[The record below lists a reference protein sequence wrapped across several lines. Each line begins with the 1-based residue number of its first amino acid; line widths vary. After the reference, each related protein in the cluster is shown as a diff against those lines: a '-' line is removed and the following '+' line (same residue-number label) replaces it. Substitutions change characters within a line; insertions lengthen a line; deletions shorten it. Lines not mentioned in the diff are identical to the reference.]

1 MEVFMQGI
9 PFSME
14 QPQLKELLA
23 SVFHGAA
30 YSDHSPQPL
39 NFEVRIYRKVTK
51 RGTRNGVITVPT
63 TEIGE
68 QFLREYGQGSPRR
81 RNTFDSI
88 VFARGIHTPNRRVL
102 ETVQQTPYR
111 PSAGLTQPRYDT
123 ASVSIQ
129 RLQFGWICRDEEYSV
144 EWEKKFT
151 IQGSAYLR
159 YNEGRRQFQMIAM
172 GHDCTRYMA
181 IRPPQVYW
189 TAATPDQYGESSIF
203 FYLLYP
209 PSFEEGPVDP
219 DFLESLGED
228 TYGQYENL
236 RMLLEETKIWRLR
249 KSGFDDTHVPIA
261 PYTSIAV
268 RLVCKSASDVAL
280 YRVLCRQAHLTVD
293 SSAYTVVHRGLFARS
308 VQDVYRP
315 WVANLDFAV
324 ASQVESL
331 LRKRLVDMQEIV
343 RYLRPSIDDLMSK
356 HGPHVTRTVL
366 ADLKTR
372 LEARLWYGDGTPLMP
387 HADLFLCTHVHIT
400 PTTIIPEGPFPE
412 QSNRVIRKYWDNRDN
427 FIRVHFTDDNRLAYR
442 YDSELNLQRLIEERV
457 KHFLVKGVTVAG
469 RHFQFLG
476 YSQSALKSHSVWF
489 VRPFQAADGRTID
502 AAAIIAGLG
511 SFNDNPYD
519 PQLIYC
525 PARYAARISQAFS
538 ATASSITVAAHEMEI
553 VDDIKDRT
561 DTYSFTDG
569 NGTMS
574 LQVARDIAADQRS
587 KSRVRRAWRG
597 STPRVI
603 QVRVAGSKGM
613 LHVDHKLEGR
623 KIRLPRSMVKFSAPT
638 SNQIDI
644 AQVFEEPSR
653 FNLNRPMI
661 MLLKGLGVPYEA
673 FKRLQDDAV
682 RQTHTLTESL
692 ANSRWLL
699 EMNGLGG
706 SFKIASIVGQLHKL
720 GVTVAQLTESGFWQR
735 MMTFAVNHILR
746 ELKDRASIPVP
757 GGWTL
762 VGVADIH
769 GQLREGEIYACVQ
782 TSDNRKTYLEGPTL
796 ITRSPVIH
804 PGDIQVVH
812 AIGRPPVGS
821 DLARGR
827 LKNCVVF
834 STRGTRPLP
843 SYLGGGDLDGD
854 MYHVTCVPQ
863 DLLPPT
869 ASCDSPASYNP
880 AKRKILNRPST
891 MQDVATFVAE
901 FIISDNVGLIA
912 STWLTLADN
921 VGILDR
927 DCLRLAELHNA
938 AVDYPKTGLPVDI
951 NAIRPIQRRVS
962 QKPDW
967 YTFEATVSWTPQYY
981 QSNSALGRLFRAI
994 DLPALEERST
1004 ETSHFDSPEIDEE
1017 NGITLADVL
1026 ADVRT
1031 KPHLPVGRDDFDESL
1046 ASKCWNLFTVYASR
1060 LRGTCASHTVSA
1072 SRSAMLSE
1080 EEVVIGTISAKSAQ
1094 ARKRADMIEKVREQ
1108 TATLVNGISAELS
1121 GGGHLDA
1128 ATRLEQAWMA
1138 YRVSCTLSGW
1148 FGGQS
1153 FAWIA
1158 LGGGL

>member
-1 MEVFMQGI
+1 MRYDSDQVEAVYM
-9 PFSME
+9 
-14 QPQLKELLA
+14 LA
-23 SVFHGAA
+23 TSQASGCRRPKGNERLSTDSAERGRAA
-30 YSDHSPQPL
+30 APGKRRAMCGQ
-39 NFEVRIYRKVTK
+39 VRT
-51 RGTRNGVITVPT
+51 
-63 TEIGE
+63 
-68 QFLREYGQGSPRR
+68 S
-81 RNTFDSI
+81 
-88 VFARGIHTPNRRVL
+88 
-102 ETVQQTPYR
+102 
-111 PSAGLTQPRYDT
+111 SAGL
-123 ASVSIQ
+123 
-129 RLQFGWICRDEEYSV
+129 
-144 EWEKKFT
+144 
-151 IQGSAYLR
+151 
-159 YNEGRRQFQMIAM
+159 
-172 GHDCTRYMA
+172 
-181 IRPPQVYW
+181 
-189 TAATPDQYGESSIF
+189 
-203 FYLLYP
+203 
-209 PSFEEGPVDP
+209 PS
-219 DFLESLGED
+219 
-228 TYGQYENL
+228 T
-236 RMLLEETKIWRLR
+236 
-249 KSGFDDTHVPIA
+249 
-261 PYTSIAV
+261 V
-268 RLVCKSASDVAL
+268 RN
-280 YRVLCRQAHLTVD
+280 AH
-293 SSAYTVVHRGLFARS
+293 
-308 VQDVYRP
+308 
-315 WVANLDFAV
+315 
-324 ASQVESL
+324 
-331 LRKRLVDMQEIV
+331 
-343 RYLRPSIDDLMSK
+343 
-356 HGPHVTRTVL
+356 
-366 ADLKTR
+366 
-372 LEARLWYGDGTPLMP
+372 
-387 HADLFLCTHVHIT
+387 
-400 PTTIIPEGPFPE
+400 
-412 QSNRVIRKYWDNRDN
+412 
-427 FIRVHFTDDNRLAYR
+427 
-442 YDSELNLQRLIEERV
+442 DSERPIYC
-457 KHFLVKGVTVAG
+457 F
-469 RHFQFLG
+469 G
-476 YSQSALKSHSVWF
+476 Y
-489 VRPFQAADGRTID
+489 
-502 AAAIIAGLG
+502 
-511 SFNDNPYD
+511 NDNPYD

-561 DTYSFTDG
+561 GTYSFTDG

-661 MLLKGLGVPYEA
+661 MLLEGLGVPYEA

-706 SFKIASIVGQLHKL
+706 SFKIASIVGQLHKV

-762 VGVADIH
+762 
-769 GQLREGEIYACVQ
+769 
-782 TSDNRKTYLEGPTL
+782 
-796 ITRSPVIH
+796 
-804 PGDIQVVH
+804 
-812 AIGRPPVGS
+812 
-821 DLARGR
+821 
-827 LKNCVVF
+827 
-834 STRGTRPLP
+834 
-843 SYLGGGDLDGD
+843 
-854 MYHVTCVPQ
+854 

-869 ASCDSPASYNP
+869 DRLQKPASYNP

-1031 KPHLPVGRDDFDESL
+1031 KPFTHRALLPPVVAEVRRHLPVGRDDFDESL

-1094 ARKRADMIEKVREQ
+1094 ARKRSDMIEKVREQ

-1153 FAWIA
+1153 FGWIA
-1158 LGGGL
+1158 LGEVFDAIRELNERTAEGRSPTLS